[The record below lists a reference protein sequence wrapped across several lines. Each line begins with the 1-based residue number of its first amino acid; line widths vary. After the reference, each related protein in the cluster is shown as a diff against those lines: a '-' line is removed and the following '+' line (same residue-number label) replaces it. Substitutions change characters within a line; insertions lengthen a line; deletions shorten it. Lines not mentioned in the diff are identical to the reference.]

1 MSEQAASIPSQKNSL
16 PSASCPGPVPEGMG
30 MEGGDCRLSGTAA
43 PPYLPRHGC
52 RQFIHASM
60 TLNRNGKNVHA
71 GIDWEG
77 FLNSRRAAVADT
89 RRLPVRQGRAGRPGG
104 RGGCARP
111 SGAGRSAHGE
121 GGLYGAGAAAAGAA
135 KKTWPERKG
144 RQGSAAPRQAMTP
157 EGAVIR
163 PRKGKTKKGPRG
175 WPSPKGISPRHGR
188 CCGVC
193 GGAFLLPLP
202 RAGRAWRAV
211 RGCGRAPPGA
221 WPPGAA
227 A

>member
-16 PSASCPGPVPEGMG
+16 PSASCPGPVLEGMG

-77 FLNSRRAAVADT
+77 FLNSRRAAVTDT
-89 RRLPVRQGRAGRPGG
+89 RRLPVR
-104 RGGCARP
+104 
-111 SGAGRSAHGE
+111 HGE

-144 RQGSAAPRQAMTP
+144 RQGSAAPRQATTP
-157 EGAVIR
+157 EGAGIR